1 MSENAPPQ
9 QITLPDVI
17 RDVFRNFTGFAEEH
31 LSRPQPPSLPILVW
45 LLGMDAVAG
54 AMELEYLQQGRYL
67 VDNWFHTWLRIMGM
81 GIILGTVRYWF
92 VGTVFHG
99 IVRLAGGSGPMRTSR
114 YIFLYSAIPVVVVD
128 LLLKV
133 FQMLYYGNGYFMGQ
147 TNATVDA
154 VTGGIMLGAYL
165 YTARLAYTGMRV
177 LMGADWL
184 RSILLVA
191 AIAVAMVAAVVVLA
205 N

>member
-17 RDVFRNFTGFAEEH
+17 RDVFRNFPGFAEAH
-31 LSRPQPPSLPILVW
+31 LSQPQPPALPILIW

-67 VDNWFHTWLRIMGM
+67 IDNWFHTWLRIMGM

-99 IVRLAGGSGPMRTSR
+99 VVRLAGGNGPMRTSR

-133 FQMLYYGNGYFMGQ
+133 FQMLYYGNGYFTGQ
-147 TNATVDA
+147 TSATVDA
-154 VTGGIMLGAYL
+154 VIGGIMLGAYL

-177 LMGADWL
+177 LMGAEWL
-184 RSILLVA
+184 RSIILVA
-191 AIAVAMVAAVVVLA
+191 AIAVVLVAGVVVLTI
-205 N
+205 